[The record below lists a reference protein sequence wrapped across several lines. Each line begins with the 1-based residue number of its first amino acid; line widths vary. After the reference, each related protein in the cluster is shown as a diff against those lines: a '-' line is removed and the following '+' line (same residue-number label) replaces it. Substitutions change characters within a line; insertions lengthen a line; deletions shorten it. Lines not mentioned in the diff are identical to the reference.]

1 VWFDLTCIRRYK
13 LGSITL
19 DFFSNLCLYIP
30 FWPLFLPT
38 NFRSKHRFKSLGQ
51 DRPHYFQTCSC
62 ICTFCSEGFCLWKS
76 IEKKITISLYF
87 IKCDSRNLHSTI
99 YMELWPWK
107 REHSVKEN
115 NSQRQYVRK
124 IRDYFCVTEI
134 AQWCG

>member
-1 VWFDLTCIRRYK
+1 MWFDLTCIRRYK

-38 NFRSKHRFKSLGQ
+38 NFRSKHRFGIFRSRQTSLFSNMLVHLLG
-51 DRPHYFQTCSC
+51 RFLFTKVN
-62 ICTFCSEGFCLWKS
+62 W
-76 IEKKITISLYF
+76 KKITISLYF